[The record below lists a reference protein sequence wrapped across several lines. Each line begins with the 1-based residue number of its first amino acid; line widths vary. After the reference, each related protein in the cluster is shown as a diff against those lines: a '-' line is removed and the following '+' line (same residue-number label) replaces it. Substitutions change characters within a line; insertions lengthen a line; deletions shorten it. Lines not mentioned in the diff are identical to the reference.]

1 LIAILGCVLSK
12 TGGRAARSNE
22 EGTLMAFKDMLHNGF
37 KRVGKEAKVALDKGK
52 LKVEE
57 MQLEMQLDG
66 LAKKLGHLAFDAH
79 RGRQVDDAL
88 RVKYLDDMTKVE
100 EQIAK
105 LKAEAAAKAEA
116 EAAAKAAAAQAP
128 KDGGD
133 PPAAS

>member
-1 LIAILGCVLSK
+1 
-12 TGGRAARSNE
+12 
-22 EGTLMAFKDMLHNGF
+22 MAFKDKLHKGF
-37 KRVGKEAKVALDKGK
+37 KRVGEEAKVALDKGK

-88 RVKYLDDMTKVE
+88 RLKYLADMSEVE
-100 EQIAK
+100 DQIAK

-128 KDGGD
+128 HDGST
-133 PPAAS
+133 PPPGS

>member
-1 LIAILGCVLSK
+1 MALKDKLGK
-12 TGGRAARSNE
+12 
-22 EGTLMAFKDMLHNGF
+22 GF
-37 KRVGKEAKVALDKGK
+37 KRVGEEAKVALDKGK

-66 LAKKLGHLAFDAH
+66 LAKKLGHLAFDVH

-88 RVKYLDDMTKVE
+88 RVKYLTDMSQLE
-100 EQIAK
+100 DQIAK
-105 LKAEAAAKAEA
+105 LKADAAAKAEA

-128 KDGGD
+128 QNEGE